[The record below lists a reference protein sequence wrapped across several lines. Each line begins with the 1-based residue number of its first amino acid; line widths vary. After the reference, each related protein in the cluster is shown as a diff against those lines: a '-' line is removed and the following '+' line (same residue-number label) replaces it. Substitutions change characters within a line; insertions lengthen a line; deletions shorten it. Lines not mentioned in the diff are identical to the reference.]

1 MNRIFTLIAMCVFT
15 IGAAFAE
22 ETTIDF
28 VSLYNSDKSVQP
40 ATPITSG
47 AFSFSYEKGN
57 SINAPAFSFP
67 LLHLILLRKCAF
79 TVVIKKANLKAT
91 L

>member
-28 VSLYNSDKSVQP
+28 ASLYGDAKVQRHLSHQGLSRSLMKRVIP
-40 ATPITSG
+40 SMLLL
-47 AFSFSYEKGN
+47 
-57 SINAPAFSFP
+57 FSFP

>member
-1 MNRIFTLIAMCVFT
+1 MNRIFTLITMCVFT

-47 AFSFSYEKGN
+47 AFSFSYERVIP
-57 SINAPAFSFP
+57 SM
-67 LLHLILLRKCAF
+67 LLLFRFHFCI
-79 TVVIKKANLKAT
+79 
-91 L
+91 